1 MSTATER
8 ERLTGPQ
15 KGAVLCMALGSEQ
28 AARVMQLLSPTEV
41 ESVTRE
47 IASLRSVGAA
57 TVDQVLKEYGDVARA
72 VESIARGGVDVARD
86 ILEQAIGSS
95 RAKTILDRIQDQLSE
110 TGLKRLRKAGPEVL
124 LSVLRGEHPQTVA
137 LILAHLDVR
146 QAATVIEM
154 MDPALASNILL
165 RVARMDKVS
174 PEMLALVEQGLTGKA
189 DLSLSQEMTLSGGPS
204 AVADVLNL
212 TPASLE
218 KTLLESIGA
227 TDSELAE
234 QIKSLMFVF
243 EDLVLLEGRAVQRVL
258 RDVDSK
264 ELALALKVASDELKQ
279 HITKNMSERA
289 GSALMEEMEYLGAV
303 RVKDVEAAHARIL
316 QTVRQLEDAGEII
329 IPSRGGDD
337 DVIA

>member
-1 MSTATER
+1 
-8 ERLTGPQ
+8 
-15 KGAVLCMALGSEQ
+15 MALGSEQ
-28 AARVMQLLSPTEV
+28 AARVMQHLTPNEV
-41 ESVTRE
+41 EVVTRE
-47 IASLRSVGAA
+47 IAALRSVGSA
-57 TVDQVLKEYGDVARA
+57 TVDLVLKEYADVSRA
-72 VESIARGGVDVARD
+72 VESVARGGVDVARD
-86 ILEQAIGSS
+86 ILEQAMGAN

-110 TGLKRLRKAGPEVL
+110 TGLRRLRKTGPDVL

-154 MDPALASNILL
+154 MDTELASDILL

-174 PEMLALVEQGLTGKA
+174 PEMLALVEQGLAGKA

-212 TPASLE
+212 APASLE
-218 KTLLESIGA
+218 KTLLETIAA
-227 TDSELAE
+227 TDAELAE

-243 EDLVLLEGRAVQRVL
+243 EDLKLLEARSIQRVL

-264 ELALALKVASDELKQ
+264 ELALALKAASDELKQ

-289 GSALMEEMEYLGAV
+289 ASALLEEMEYLGAV
-303 RVKDVEAAHARIL
+303 KVKEVEAAHARIL
-316 QTVRQLEDAGEII
+316 QTVRQLEEAGEIVI
-329 IPSRGGDD
+329 ASRGGDD
-337 DVIA
+337 DVIL